1 MNFFFV
7 RDSKG
12 KYRYFSSEPAKPVEV
27 KFSKAKEAWELA
39 KKKLMLLPK
48 RTLRMEQAFERALR
62 LKGRPL
68 HILYAESTGE
78 DKIRFRFS
86 FFLQKQRTRHIVV
99 LAAEALLVPLS
110 GLAAFL
116 PGPNIAFYALALLMI
131 TQWLA
136 LRGIGKTLR
145 AEHKFIPDGLLA
157 DWEAAV
163 KAGDE
168 ERFSVLLD
176 ALEERHNIKDVRRI
190 LWTRERPRPR
200 ARRTTD

>member
-1 MNFFFV
+1 MTFFFV
-7 RDSKG
+7 RDHKG
-12 KYRYFSSEPAKPVEV
+12 RYRYFSSEPAKPADV
-27 KFSKAKEAWELA
+27 KFSKSKEAWELA

-48 RTLRMEQAFERALR
+48 RTLRMEQAFEKALR

-68 HILYAESTGE
+68 HVLYSASTDAE
-78 DKIRFRFS
+78 KIRFRFS

-99 LAAEALLVPLS
+99 LAFEALLVPLS

-116 PGPNIAFYALALLMI
+116 PGPNVAFYALALLMI

-145 AEHKFIPDGLLA
+145 AEHEFVPDGLLA
-157 DWEAAV
+157 DWEKAV

-168 ERFSVLLD
+168 GRFPGLLE
-176 ALEERHNIKDVRRI
+176 ALESGHHIRDARRI
-190 LWTRERPRPR
+190 LWTR
-200 ARRTTD
+200 